1 MDSQKGWRLVPGR
14 TRPTYWLKGP
24 AVELPVKARALI
36 VAVLLALP
44 SQAMSSEVGSMPG
57 WLAGQWQ
64 MEDGAAW
71 AEQQWLAPR
80 GQEMLGIGREGFGPQ
95 VEAWESMRIAVKPA
109 GKLTLFLQPKGA
121 PATEFAL
128 SAASDDA
135 IEFTNLTHP
144 FPQRIRYWRQGQL
157 LMTEQ
162 SRMDGSDA
170 VTWHYRPVA
179 PQN

>member
-1 MDSQKGWRLVPGR
+1 MRSK
-14 TRPTYWLKGP
+14 
-24 AVELPVKARALI
+24 ALI
-36 VAVLLALP
+36 AAALVVLP
-44 SQAMSSEVGSMPG
+44 SAAMSSDLGSMPG

-71 AEQQWLAPR
+71 AEQQWMAPR
-80 GQEMLGIGREGFGPQ
+80 GQEMLGIGREGFGPTL
-95 VEAWESMRIAVKPA
+95 EAWEAMRIAVKPGGA
-109 GKLTLFLQPKGA
+109 LTLFIQSKGA

-135 IEFTNLTHP
+135 IEFTNPTHA
-144 FPQRIRYWRQGQL
+144 FPQRIRFWRQGQL

-162 SRMDGSDA
+162 SKMDGSDSIS
-170 VTWHYRPVA
+170 WHYRPVA